1 MITRAILPAMA
12 LAMIPAAGAQA
23 HEHAAG
29 LESPK
34 RTIELSVF
42 EKFEVEP
49 DMVTIGAGVTS
60 RAQTAVE
67 AMRQN
72 SAQMSRVIEQLKS
85 SGVDA
90 KDIQTSSINLYAQY
104 DYDREQQKQV
114 FRGYQASNR
123 VTVKFRDLD
132 SVGEVLD
139 ALVTSGATNLN
150 GPSFSAE
157 DDSAAREDARQRAFE
172 RAYQR
177 ALSYAQMAGYSKV
190 KLLLLSESLIGNGP
204 VPMFA
209 QRGMLTESA
218 DASMPIEAG
227 SVSGGITI
235 SVSYEMLD

>member
-12 LAMIPAAGAQA
+12 LAMIPTAGAHA
-23 HEHAAG
+23 HDLSAG
-29 LESPK
+29 HEAPK

-42 EKFEVEP
+42 EKFEIEP
-49 DMVTIGAGVTS
+49 DLATIGAGVTS

-72 SAQMSRVIEQLKS
+72 SAQMNRVIEQLKS
-85 SGVDA
+85 SGVDT
-90 KDIQTSSINLYAQY
+90 KDIQTSSVNLYAQY
-104 DYDREQQKQV
+104 DYDREQQRQV

-132 SVGEVLD
+132 SVGQVLD
-139 ALVTSGATNLN
+139 ALVASGATDLN
-150 GPSFSAE
+150 GPNFSAE
-157 DDSAAREDARQRAFE
+157 NDEEAKEKARERAFE

-190 KLLLLSESLIGNGP
+190 KLVLLSESLIGNGP

-209 QRGMLTESA
+209 QRGMLAEAA
-218 DASMPIEAG
+218 DASVPIEAG

>member
-1 MITRAILPAMA
+1 
-12 LAMIPAAGAQA
+12 
-23 HEHAAG
+23 
-29 LESPK
+29 
-34 RTIELSVF
+34 
-42 EKFEVEP
+42 
-49 DMVTIGAGVTS
+49 VTS